1 MKGKLQ
7 LPEEK
12 EKRRGIEGWDMWFSV
27 FFLSNVLTIISSVN
41 ISIGSLHDKVNLPTN
56 NINICSISCF
66 GTWEWILGMPAG
78 PYLYA
83 DDLIE
88 VLKKKHASGT
98 YKNLVSH

>member
-1 MKGKLQ
+1 MESRKWLKIKECEGKRGGICGLQ
-7 LPEEK
+7 CFCYPICL
-12 EKRRGIEGWDMWFSV
+12 
-27 FFLSNVLTIISSVN
+27 LTIISSVN